1 MVKEAWE
8 ACWDEARE
16 GVGRLY
22 GSSDADAAPVS
33 AAPTAPATPAAPAAP
48 VAPTAA
54 VAEAAPAASLPFA
67 GPGDAA
73 RGPDD
78 EQEAPREPAG
88 PADYL
93 IPEIA
98 LDGE

>member
-1 MVKEAWE
+1 MQ
-8 ACWDEARE
+8 C
-16 GVGRLY
+16 
-22 GSSDADAAPVS
+22 SSSTCTSAAAAATLQSTAS
-33 AAPTAPATPAAPAAP
+33 APPTAPTAPATPAAPAAP

-67 GPGDAA
+67 GPGDAV

-93 IPEIA
+93 IPEIV
-98 LDGE
+98 LDRE